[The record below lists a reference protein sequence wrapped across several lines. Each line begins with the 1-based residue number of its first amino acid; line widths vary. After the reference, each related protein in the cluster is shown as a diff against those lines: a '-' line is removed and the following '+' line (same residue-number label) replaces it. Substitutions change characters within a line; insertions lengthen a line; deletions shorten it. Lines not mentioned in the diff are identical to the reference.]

1 MAEQP
6 LLAPRLSPE
15 LCWSHRWCWYLP
27 KDARTC
33 MGLQPRVD
41 QQAKALYLL
50 TSTIVSQKAGYEN
63 YIEKSTWQ
71 CPFHIAQT
79 VALLSNAFVA
89 ICMLLPT
96 MPSAL
101 MLLHLGSLSN
111 LMMTNT
117 AVFLICSLPKLP
129 NNYFLGKKVI
139 CPPLPFFF
147 FLTLK
152 RFWRKE
158 MGEW

>member
-1 MAEQP
+1 MAEQLP
-6 LLAPRLSPE
+6 LAPRLSPE
-15 LCWSHRWCWYLP
+15 LCWSHRWCRYLP
-27 KDARTC
+27 KGARTR

-41 QQAKALYLL
+41 QQTKTLYLL
-50 TSTIVSQKAGYEN
+50 TSTIVSRKAGYKN

-79 VALLSNAFVA
+79 TALLSNAFVA

-117 AVFLICSLPKLP
+117 AVFLICSLPKTP
-129 NNYFLGKKVI
+129 NNYVGGKKMI
-139 CPPLPFFF
+139 CLLPPAPPLFFF
-147 FLTLK
+147 FVP
-152 RFWRKE
+152 
-158 MGEW
+158 